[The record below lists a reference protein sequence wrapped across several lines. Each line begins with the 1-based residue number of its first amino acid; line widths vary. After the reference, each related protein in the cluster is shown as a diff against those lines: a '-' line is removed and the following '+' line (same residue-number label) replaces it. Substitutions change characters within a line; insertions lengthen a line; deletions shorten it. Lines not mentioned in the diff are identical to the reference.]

1 MPFSRSPPSTGRR
14 VPVTSS
20 RAVATTEG
28 AAGQPRPAAT
38 LRGPG
43 RRMPAMSVHP
53 TAIVSPDARL
63 GRDVTV
69 GPYAVVEER
78 TAIGDGCEI
87 RAHAVVKRFTTL
99 GAGNRVHEGAVLGG
113 EPQDLSFR
121 DPETRL
127 VIGDRNVIREG
138 VTIHRSTKPG
148 GATVVGSDCF
158 LMAYVHVAHD
168 NRIGDRVIMAN
179 NVMLAGHVE
188 VGERAFLGGG
198 SGVHQFC
205 RVGRLAMVGGNAK
218 VVQDCLPFVITDGH
232 PARARGLNVVGLR
245 RAGVGGLPAAH
256 AARRPVASSSARA
269 SPSSPRSRGWRPS
282 QDPLVDEMIA
292 FVRGSKRG
300 FAHAHRGGPE
310 EA

>member
-1 MPFSRSPPSTGRR
+1 MC
-14 VPVTSS
+14 
-20 RAVATTEG
+20 
-28 AAGQPRPAAT
+28 
-38 LRGPG
+38 
-43 RRMPAMSVHP
+43 AMSVHP
-53 TAIVSPDARL
+53 TAIVSPDAHI
-63 GRDVTV
+63 GRDVSI
-69 GPYAVVEER
+69 GPYAIVEER
-78 TAIGDGCEI
+78 AVIGDGCEI
-87 RAHAVVKRFTTL
+87 RAHAVVKRYTTL

-121 DPETRL
+121 DHETGL

-148 GATVVGSDCF
+148 GTTVVGSDCF

-168 NRIGDRVIMAN
+168 NRIGDRAILAN

-198 SGVHQFC
+198 AGVHQFC

-245 RAGVGGLPAAH
+245 RAGVAASQLRALEEAYRLLVRSGLRLEPALEKMPAL
-256 AARRPVASSSARA
+256 
-269 SPSSPRSRGWRPS
+269 

-292 FVRGSKRG
+292 FVRASKRG
-300 FAHAHRGGPE
+300 FAHAHRAGPD

>member
-1 MPFSRSPPSTGRR
+1 
-14 VPVTSS
+14 
-20 RAVATTEG
+20 
-28 AAGQPRPAAT
+28 
-38 LRGPG
+38 
-43 RRMPAMSVHP
+43 MSVHP

-63 GRDVTV
+63 GHDVSI
-69 GPYAVVEER
+69 GPCAVVEDG
-78 TAIGDGCEI
+78 TVIGDGCDV
-87 RAHAVVKRFTTL
+87 RAHAVVKRGTRL
-99 GAGNRVHEGAVLGG
+99 GAANRVHEGAVLGG

-121 DPETRL
+121 GQETSL

-138 VTIHRSTKPG
+138 VTIHRSAKEG

-168 NRIGDRVIMAN
+168 NRIGDRVVMAN

-188 VGERAFLGGG
+188 LGDRAFLGGG
-198 SGVHQFC
+198 AGVHQFC

-245 RAGVGGLPAAH
+245 RAGVAAPQLRTLREAYRLLVRSGLHLEAALEKM
-256 AARRPVASSSARA
+256 ACL
-269 SPSSPRSRGWRPS
+269 

-292 FVRGSKRG
+292 FVRGAKRG
-300 FAHAHRGGPE
+300 FAHGHRAGSDEP
-310 EA
+310 

>member
-1 MPFSRSPPSTGRR
+1 MR
-14 VPVTSS
+14 
-20 RAVATTEG
+20 
-28 AAGQPRPAAT
+28 
-38 LRGPG
+38 
-43 RRMPAMSVHP
+43 AMSQHP

-63 GRDVTV
+63 GRDVSI
-69 GPYAVVEER
+69 GPYVVVEER
-78 TAIGDGCEI
+78 TEIGDGCEI
-87 RAHAVVKRFTTL
+87 RAHAVVKRYTRL
-99 GAGNRVHEGAVLGG
+99 GAANRVHEGAVLGG

-121 DPETRL
+121 GGETGL

-138 VTIHRSTKPG
+138 VTIHRSTKQG
-148 GATVVGSDCF
+148 GATLVGSDCF

-168 NRIGDRVIMAN
+168 NRIGDRAILAN

-188 VGERAFLGGG
+188 LGERAFLGGG

-218 VVQDCLPFVITDGH
+218 VVQDCLPFTITDGH

-245 RAGVGGLPAAH
+245 RAGVAAPQLRALEEAYRLLVRSGLRLEPALEKMALL
-256 AARRPVASSSARA
+256 
-269 SPSSPRSRGWRPS
+269 

-292 FVRGSKRG
+292 FVRSSKRG
-300 FAHAHRGGPE
+300 FAHAHRGGAD